1 LDQDGTSRS
10 EDLPMF
16 DFDQLRSRQE
26 QRLLL
31 VLDSWNEA
39 KEQLEKAIALAE
51 NKEREYRE
59 VSDDVRRR
67 LDALDLVSSMAR
79 ELGGEI
85 PAERSLNG
93 SENQPMLMPPPENGA
108 GELKAVEKA
117 ETPVPL
123 QNGPPE
129 PPAFAGMMRTTS
141 RPLFPSHVRSR
152 FARLSILQ

>member
-1 LDQDGTSRS
+1 
-10 EDLPMF
+10 MF
-16 DFDQLRSRQE
+16 DFDQLRKRQE

-39 KEQLEKAIALAE
+39 KEHLEKAIALAE
-51 NKEREYRE
+51 NKEQEYRE

-67 LDALDLVSSMAR
+67 LDALELVNGMIR
-79 ELGGEI
+79 ELGAEF
-85 PAERSLNG
+85 PAERSLNA
-93 SENQPMLMPPPENGA
+93 SDKQPLLTPPAENGA
-108 GELKAVEKA
+108 AELKAMEKGA
-117 ETPVPL
+117 MPAPL

-129 PPAFAGMMRTTS
+129 PPAFEGMTRTTS